1 MCGLFSYSEAS
12 LLCCGAWKSARGHA
26 PFAFCFSERLLA
38 AVKFA
43 NFGRLLCSIRYLSS
57 TGVRVRPRSSGKRE
71 GEREGPRSSASARL
85 RAETQGA
92 AIPRGHIRPP
102 AARSGVTIDDLHHIV
117 RSLIAPLP
125 PRFVAWDPG
134 YPPRH
139 VCVAERRLF
148 LTYLLSIESTHHAAH
163 THHAHTHESPHNTF
177 TVRVSSFK

>member
-1 MCGLFSYSEAS
+1 MFHQVFELDRRARAATVQRQERGR
-12 LLCCGAWKSARGHA
+12 ARGTA
-26 PFAFCFSERLLA
+26 QQCE
-38 AVKFA
+38 
-43 NFGRLLCSIRYLSS
+43 C
-57 TGVRVRPRSSGKRE
+57 
-71 GEREGPRSSASARL
+71 SSA

-177 TVRVSSFK
+177 TVCVSSFKYARAHDGDRRHFIGFGVPAA